1 MKKCPKCNIF
11 FEEDEF
17 EGCPNCGTDL
27 LPFVPSESD
36 VRPSSKAGDNIVFD
50 LGRPLENSLHE
61 PTNITELGKEHL
73 SDNHSASVGDNNTF
87 TGGVHDDHSKTSSDN
102 ITKTNS
108 ENQSNSNNTTNS
120 HNTTTTTTYNTT
132 INEAQKSKSDLLEED
147 KLKYLLQCKKFYK
160 NGFISKNDEE
170 YLSSLQDQLGLADEI
185 VIPIKQKIQ
194 QKSRTP
200 SQKLSQTV
208 IDSIKNTRTIIELN
222 LSDAI
227 WRQKKQLES
236 WMQVYD
242 DESLKSWYYQLSS
255 ILDPVHFTVFYE
267 ESDKDEYWNRYW
279 AHVAFMLQNKEEQ
292 AYEAS
297 ACLGILQANYPDQ
310 NELLLRLLGKLIQNE
325 SIESIKN
332 EFNPGAIYCSKEL
345 LLLLETIDELLHK
358 KWSRLWDIIPGT
370 LQVRRSGE
378 PIVRPVHSFYA
389 NTLFKSFVDTQ
400 IEVGKKQREE
410 EERIS
415 RAERERQEEI
425 IRQKGYLL
433 QKFQEVEDIKKTCEE
448 LGIPYLT
455 FQNWKEEDL
464 TFNSNYNAI
473 VRNIEDKRN
482 EEAERIRIAKEKEAE
497 VARQKSHFK
506 FLYEQN
512 NCDLIK
518 TCTETGVNS
527 DSIRCWRES
536 DRAFDDALSF
546 IERENAKKLQVIF
559 LQCYEANNC
568 DVQKACAEMDISEGL
583 VNKWRDSNKAFDAS
597 IISIKRKHV
606 KQLQAAFARCYEANE
621 CDLLKTCSESGV
633 DSSTYR
639 EWRNSDQAFADKID
653 SIENEQKNKLE
664 SQRRKK
670 RKDWFL
676 KKGLPVLLIAILLVV
691 IYCIGKPIIQQQID
705 KKNAEEAALLQE
717 QKLIDSHN
725 QLLRLFDEA
734 VSEVRLD
741 DTGADAIER
750 LELILNDIKVFENEH
765 SSLNGIEP
773 KYTALKGKVD
783 ELCSNLIE
791 FYQRKSTPL
800 ELDPV
805 KNADISERYRALKER
820 VNNVKTRI

>member
-200 SQKLSQTV
+200 SKKLSQTV
-208 IDSIKNTRTIIELN
+208 IDGIKNTRTIIELN

-433 QKFQEVEDIKKTCEE
+433 QKFQEVEDIQKACEE

-464 TFNSNYNAI
+464 SFNSNYNAI

-497 VARQKSHFK
+497 VTRQKSHFK

-518 TCTETGVNS
+518 TCTETGVDS
-527 DSIRCWRES
+527 DTIHCWRES
-536 DRAFDDALSF
+536 DRAFGDALSF
-546 IERENAKKLQVIF
+546 IEREYAKKLQVIF

-568 DVQKACAEMDISEGL
+568 DVQKTCAEMEIGTEV
-583 VNKWRDSNKAFDAS
+583 VNNWRNTNNAFDEALSS
-597 IISIKRKHV
+597 IENEYIQGQKE
-606 KQLQAAFARCYEANE
+606 AFAKCYKQND
-621 CDLLKTCSESGV
+621 CNLQKTCSELGLYSGAV
-633 DSSTYR
+633 EQWRHDDSSFDESLRLIEKLHAKLVRKARLRKILPWLLIVALSIACVFGIMKVSRDYNEGKEKNEIEGQYDLAVSNFNTAFSHIDT
-639 EWRNSDQAFADKID
+639 SDEGLDALSNAAIALKQVIG
-653 SIENEQKNKLE
+653 LE
-664 SQRRKK
+664 HSPYLEGKEESLSLK
-670 RKDWFL
+670 RKFDVRVEELLENFQNKASL
-676 KKGLPVLLIAILLVV
+676 VPEKGGNEIVWKDGEKGQKRV
-691 IYCIGKPIIQQQID
+691 KEIINTLQQ
-705 KKNAEEAALLQE
+705 
-717 QKLIDSHN
+717 
-725 QLLRLFDEA
+725 
-734 VSEVRLD
+734 
-741 DTGADAIER
+741 
-750 LELILNDIKVFENEH
+750 
-765 SSLNGIEP
+765 
-773 KYTALKGKVD
+773 
-783 ELCSNLIE
+783 
-791 FYQRKSTPL
+791 
-800 ELDPV
+800 
-805 KNADISERYRALKER
+805 
-820 VNNVKTRI
+820 

>member
-1 MKKCPKCNIF
+1 MKKCPKCKEICPEDANCCPYCG
-11 FEEDEF
+11 EEFASDEHS
-17 EGCPNCGTDL
+17 GVSIG
-27 LPFVPSESD
+27 SE
-36 VRPSSKAGDNIVFD
+36 
-50 LGRPLENSLHE
+50 
-61 PTNITELGKEHL
+61 
-73 SDNHSASVGDNNTF
+73 NTF
-87 TGGVHDDHSKTSSDN
+87 TGGVHTTNTTTKTGSDN
-102 ITKTNS
+102 VTQT
-108 ENQSNSNNTTNS
+108 NSNNI
-120 HNTTTTTTYNTT
+120 TTTIY
-132 INEAQKSKSDLLEED
+132 EAKKSDSDLLKEN
-147 KLKYLLQCKKFYK
+147 LQAYRLECKMQYK
-160 NGFISKNDEE
+160 NGLISKEGQD
-170 YLSSLQDQLGLADEI
+170 YLREIQRKYGLSDEI
-185 VIPIKQKIQ
+185 VAPIKEEIQ
-194 QKSRTP
+194 QLSRERTT
-200 SQKLSQTV
+200 KLSLTV
-208 IDSIKNTRTIIELN
+208 INGISKTKTIIEQNSSGALQSH
-222 LSDAI
+222 LM
-227 WRQKKQLES
+227 QLES
-236 WMQVYD
+236 WMREYD
-242 DESLKSWYYQLSS
+242 DDSLEAWYYQLSS
-255 ILDPVHFTVFYE
+255 MLNPVPYAERYE
-267 ESDKDEYWNRYW
+267 HSAKDEFWAVYW
-279 AHVAFMLQNKEEQ
+279 AYIAYMLQNKAKQ
-292 AYEAS
+292 AYDAR
-297 ACLGILQANYPDQ
+297 A
-310 NELLLRLLGKLIQNE
+310 LLGRFVVDYSEQNDEVLGLVGRLILNE
-325 SIESIKN
+325 PIDDIKKDYKA
-332 EFNPGAIYCSKEL
+332 GTIHCSKEL
-345 LLLLETIDELLHK
+345 NLLLDTIDELLQK
-358 KWSRLWDIIPGT
+358 KWSRET
-370 LQVRRSGE
+370 E
-378 PIVRPVHSFYA
+378 VRPVHSFYA

-497 VARQKSHFK
+497 VTRQKSHFK

-518 TCTETGVNS
+518 TCTETGVDS

-546 IERENAKKLQVIF
+546 IEREYAKKLQDIF

-568 DVQKACAEMDISEGL
+568 DVQKACAEMDISEGS

-597 IISIKRKHV
+597 IISIKRKHD
-606 KQLQAAFARCYEANE
+606 KQLQDAFARCYEANE

-633 DSSTYR
+633 DSGTYR

-717 QKLIDSHN
+717 QKLIDSYN

-750 LELILNDIKVFENEH
+750 LELILHDIKAFENEH
-765 SSLNGIEP
+765 SGLNGIVP
-773 KYTALKGKVD
+773 KYTALKDKVT
-783 ELCSNLIE
+783 ELCNNLIE
-791 FYQRKSTPL
+791 FYLRKATPL

-805 KNADISERYRALKER
+805 KNAETSERYRALKER